1 VVPRREP
8 VVPQR
13 ELVVPRR
20 EPLVPQREPVVP
32 RREPVVPR
40 REPVIPRRE
49 PVVPRREPVVPLD
62 EPVVPQREPVAPLDK
77 PVVSRRDP
85 VVPLQEPVLVISP
98 VWRPSVV
105 LEPDS
110 PPAAGSLRRWAMQVA
125 WLAVMGGASH
135 GRLGGSRELE
145 LPIVGTLSAAVCFA
159 AAGSVDG

>member
-1 VVPRREP
+1 M
-8 VVPQR
+8 
-13 ELVVPRR
+13 
-20 EPLVPQREPVVP
+20 VPQREPVVP
-32 RREPVVPR
+32 RCEPVVPQREPVVPLDEPVIPR
-40 REPVIPRRE
+40 REPVVPLNEPVLSRRE
-49 PVVPRREPVVPLD
+49 PVVPRREPVVPLN
-62 EPVVPQREPVAPLDK
+62 EPL
-77 PVVSRRDP
+77 
-85 VVPLQEPVLVISP
+85 LGISP

-110 PPAAGSLRRWAMQVA
+110 PLAAGSLRRWAVLVA